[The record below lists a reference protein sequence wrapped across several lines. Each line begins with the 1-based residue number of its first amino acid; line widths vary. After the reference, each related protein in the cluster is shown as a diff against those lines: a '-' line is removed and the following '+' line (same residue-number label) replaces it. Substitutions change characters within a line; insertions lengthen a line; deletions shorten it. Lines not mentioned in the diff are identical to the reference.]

1 MYEQKATLY
10 ERAEAK
16 CKSGGQQCMKT
27 TYSTVLLTRTTF
39 ALTNVYNHQICNLF
53 TQYST
58 LLLQAA
64 YIFA

>member
-1 MYEQKATLY
+1 MYKH
-10 ERAEAK
+10 RR
-16 CKSGGQQCMKT
+16 QQCMKN